1 MMTASSRI
9 SSHAPHP
16 FILASASPRRRDL
29 LASIGIIPGAIIPA
43 DIDETPRKQE
53 KPLDYVARMAREKAQ
68 AVAALH
74 PGTPVLAAD
83 TIVVCGRRIV
93 PKAEDA
99 ATARK
104 CLAILSGRRHR
115 VMTGVCLTHP
125 SPRLRGE
132 VRRGESPH
140 PHPNPPPQAGEG
152 MTVRCVTTIVKFR
165 RLTPAD
171 IDWYIATGEWDGKAG
186 GYAIQGAAQAFIPF
200 INGSYSNVVGLPLA
214 EVRGMLG
221 SRP

>member
-1 MMTASSRI
+1 
-9 SSHAPHP
+9 
-16 FILASASPRRRDL
+16 
-29 LASIGIIPGAIIPA
+29 
-43 DIDETPRKQE
+43 
-53 KPLDYVARMAREKAQ
+53 
-68 AVAALH
+68 
-74 PGTPVLAAD
+74 
-83 TIVVCGRRIV
+83 
-93 PKAEDA
+93 
-99 ATARK
+99 
-104 CLAILSGRRHR
+104 
-115 VMTGVCLTHP
+115 
-125 SPRLRGE
+125 
-132 VRRGESPH
+132 
-140 PHPNPPPQAGEG
+140 